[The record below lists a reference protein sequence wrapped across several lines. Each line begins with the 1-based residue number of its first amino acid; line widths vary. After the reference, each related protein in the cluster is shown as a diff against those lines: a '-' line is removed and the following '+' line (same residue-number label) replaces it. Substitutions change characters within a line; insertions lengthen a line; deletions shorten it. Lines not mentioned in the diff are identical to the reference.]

1 MKPHS
6 ITGINSLC
14 QAIHSS
20 IYKLSIN
27 KSWRNRDQAETTKS
41 EIEETIQQLEKKMT
55 RSQVSMD
62 QLTDPSRRAY
72 QWLMYL
78 HEGRNFYEHVET
90 LRRIRNQSTLPKSR
104 QVHLFFQKPLIKSGP
119 QKAYYL
125 HQGFINAPDTI
136 LKKLGDYLSNPNGKK
151 PIDGIKNYT
160 LDSKF
165 VTTTRRLTRLG
176 INDPS
181 KFAIGEYQDLNNIF
195 DDVNRRYFDNRITKP
210 LISWTP
216 RTTYRK
222 FGQYEFTADHLL
234 ISKSLDKLETPSYVL
249 SYLMYHELLH
259 KHLGLKSTGSR
270 KRAHTRQFRKME
282 EQHHNYQQAVNYLE
296 RISMEIQ
303 KKNRRRKFNH

>member
-6 ITGINSLC
+6 ISGINSLC
-14 QAIHSS
+14 KAIHSS

-27 KSWRNRDQAETTKS
+27 KSWRNRDQAENIKL
-41 EIEETIQQLEKKMT
+41 EIDETIQQLEKEMT
-55 RSQVSMD
+55 RNNVSMD

-78 HEGRNFYEHVET
+78 HEDRNFYEHVET
-90 LRRIRNQSTLPKSR
+90 LRRIRNRSALTNNR
-104 QVHLFFQKPLIKSGP
+104 QVHLFFQKPLIKSAP
-119 QKAYYL
+119 KKAYYL
-125 HQGFINAPDTI
+125 HQGFSNAPDPI

-165 VTTTRRLTRLG
+165 VNITRQLTRLG
-176 INDPS
+176 INDLS
-181 KFAIGEYQDLNNIF
+181 KFAIGEHKDLNVIF

-210 LISWTP
+210 MISWTP

-222 FGQYEFTADHLL
+222 FGQYDFTADHLL
-234 ISKSLDKLETPSYVL
+234 ISKSLDKSETPSFVL

-270 KRAHTRQFRKME
+270 KTAHTRKFRMME
-282 EQHHNYQQAVNYLE
+282 EQHQNYKDALVYLE
-296 RISMEIQ
+296 RISLEIQ
-303 KKNRRRKFNH
+303 KKNRRRKFRH